1 MEMTA
6 TKEVSEN
13 GAVVNN
19 FRELPTNTEKPA
31 QFICP
36 GKEKTMFNI
45 RLSLLSTN
53 ALLCWPE

>member
-13 GAVVNN
+13 GVVVNN
-19 FRELPTNTEKPA
+19 ARDLSTTVTDKPA

-36 GKEKTMFNI
+36 GKEQNMSSEF
-45 RLSLLSTN
+45 L
-53 ALLCWPE
+53 